1 VIDRASRN
9 GPRLLLGAALLAAA
23 VLILVL
29 VRHLTY
35 FADSWEFLMNRR
47 HFTADAILQPHN
59 EHIVAIPVLIMQ
71 VFLRIFG
78 MTSAMP
84 EFVVLVIGLSAV
96 AALLFEYVRRRIGP
110 WPALF
115 AAVLVLFLGPADE
128 VLLWSFEIAYVGSLV
143 FGLAMLL
150 ALESRTRRGDVIACV
165 CLILSFGFSSLGIA
179 FLLAAA
185 VAILITPPGTWK
197 ERVRERAF
205 VVVIPAVLYAIWW
218 LGWGHNAETHLTLH
232 NLLASPSYVAESI
245 AAGVGALS
253 GLGTNPETLATETAW
268 GQIFLVA
275 LVVSL
280 ALLIRHRKRIDPVLW
295 PVATA
300 AFANWFLAAF
310 NYIAGREPQVSRYQY
325 VSAIF
330 VLMILA
336 ALLRGTRIPQKA
348 LIVGGVLTALA
359 IGPNLVVLH
368 QGREYFAGETVLTR
382 SDTAALEIARPTV
395 APEFAFAPEIAGTG
409 ALIDI
414 EADKYFE
421 AVDEF
426 GSPAYSQAELE
437 AAAPQGRRQADIL
450 LARALPLSSRLRLGG
465 YRSIVA
471 PGCTSA
477 GGDEGAPEA
486 QLSTG
491 ANRIEVPP
499 GTEAISS
506 IRRFSD
512 VGEFPVS
519 LNPIPGGSE
528 MILKIPQDESA
539 RPWFVHIESTQPVEV
554 CPG

>member
-47 HFTADAILQPHN
+47 HFTVDAVLQPHN
-59 EHIVAIPVLIMQ
+59 EHIVVIPVLIMQ

-78 MTSAMP
+78 MTSALP

-115 AAVLVLFLGPADE
+115 AAALVLFLGPADE

-185 VAILITPPGTWK
+185 VAILIGPRETWK
-197 ERVRERAF
+197 ERVRERGFA
-205 VVVIPAVLYAIWW
+205 VVIPAVLYAIWW

-253 GLGTNPETLATETAW
+253 GLSTNPETLASETAW

-275 LVVSL
+275 LVISL
-280 ALLIRHRKRIDPVLW
+280 GLLIRHRRRIDPVLW
-295 PVATA
+295 PVLTA
-300 AFANWFLAAF
+300 ALANWFLAAF
-310 NYIAGREPQVSRYQY
+310 NYIAGRDPDVSRYQY

-336 ALLRGTRIPQKA
+336 ALLRGTRIPKKA
-348 LIVGGVLTALA
+348 LIVGAVLTALA

-368 QGREYFAGETVLTR
+368 KGREHFAAETILTR

-395 APEFAFAPEIAGTG
+395 APEFAFAPEVAGTG

-414 EADKYFE
+414 EAGKYFE

-437 AAAPQGRRQADIL
+437 TAAPQGRRQADII
-450 LARALPLSSRLRLGG
+450 LARALPVSSLLRLGG
-465 YRSIVA
+465 YRAAVA

-477 GGDEGAPEA
+477 GGEEGAPEVELA
-486 QLSTG
+486 PG
-491 ANRIEVPP
+491 PNRIEVPP
-499 GTEAISS
+499 GTEANSS
-506 IRRFSD
+506 IRRFSE

-519 LNPIPGGSE
+519 LKAIPAGSE
-528 MILKIPQDESA
+528 MILRIPHDKSA
-539 RPWFVHIESTQPVEV
+539 RPWVVHVESTDPVEV

>member
-23 VLILVL
+23 ALILVL

-47 HFTADAILQPHN
+47 HLTADAVLMPHN

-71 VFLRIFG
+71 LFLRIFG
-78 MTSAMP
+78 MTSALP
-84 EFVVLVIGLSAV
+84 EYVVLVIGLSAV

-115 AAVLVLFLGPADE
+115 AAALVLFLGPADE

-165 CLILSFGFSSLGIA
+165 CLLLSFGFSSLGIA
-179 FLLAAA
+179 FLLGGA
-185 VAILITPPGTWK
+185 VAILVGPRQTWK
-197 ERVRERAF
+197 ERAF
-205 VVVIPAVLYAIWW
+205 VVVIPAVLYAAWW

-232 NLLASPSYVAESI
+232 NLLASPSYVVESI

-253 GLGTNPETLATETAW
+253 GLGTNTESLTTETAW
-268 GQIFLVA
+268 GQILLVA
-275 LVVSL
+275 LVVAI
-280 ALLIRHRKRIDPVLW
+280 ALLFRHRRRVDPVLW
-295 PVATA
+295 PVATVA
-300 AFANWFLAAF
+300 LVNWFLAAF
-310 NYIAGREPQVSRYQY
+310 NFIAGREPTVSRYQY

-336 ALLRGTRIPQKA
+336 ALLRGTRIPKKA
-348 LIVGGVLTALA
+348 LLVGGVLTVLA

-368 QGREYFAGETVLTR
+368 KGREHFAAETILTR

-395 APEFAFAPEIAGTG
+395 APEFAFTPELAGTG

-414 EADKYFE
+414 QASKYFE

-450 LARALPLSSRLRLGG
+450 LAAALPISSLLVPGG
-465 YRSIVA
+465 SGGVTR
-471 PGCTSA
+471 GCTSA
-477 GGDEGAPEA
+477 GGTEGEA
-486 QLSTG
+486 EVPLAAG
-491 ANRIEVPP
+491 ADRIEAPP
-499 GTEAISS
+499 GTEAKASL
-506 IRRFSD
+506 RRFAD
-512 VGEFPVS
+512 AGEFPVS
-519 LNPIPGGSE
+519 LAAIPAGAK
-528 MILKIPQDESA
+528 MILRIPRDRST
-539 RPWFVHIESTQPVEV
+539 RPWVLHVESTRPVAV
-554 CPG
+554 CGG

>member
-1 VIDRASRN
+1 VIDRATRN

-59 EHIVAIPVLIMQ
+59 EHIQVIPVLLTQ
-71 VFLRIFG
+71 LYLRIFG

-84 EFVVLVIGLSAV
+84 EFVVLVIGLCAV

-115 AAVLVLFLGPADE
+115 AAALVLFLGPADE
-128 VLLWSFEIAYVGSLV
+128 VLLWGFEIAYVGSV
-143 FGLAMLL
+143 AFGLAMLL
-150 ALESRTRRGDVIACV
+150 ALESRTRRGDVLACV
-165 CLILSFGFSSLGIA
+165 CLVLCFGFSSLGIA
-179 FLLAAA
+179 FLLAAV
-185 VAILITPPGTWK
+185 VAILITPPGTWQ

-232 NLLASPSYVAESI
+232 NVLGAPSYVAESI

-253 GLGTNPETLATETAW
+253 GLGTNAETLATETAW

-280 ALLIRHRKRIDPVLW
+280 ALLIRHRKRIDPALW

-336 ALLRGTRIPQKA
+336 ALLRGTRIPKKA
-348 LIVGGVLTALA
+348 LVVGAALTVLA

-368 QGREYFAGETVLTR
+368 KGREHFAAETIITR
-382 SDTAALEIARPTV
+382 SDTAALEIARRTI
-395 APEFAFAPEIAGTG
+395 APEFPLAPEVAGTG
-409 ALIDI
+409 ALIDVQ
-414 EADKYFE
+414 AGKYLE
-421 AVDEF
+421 AVEEF
-426 GSPAYSQAELE
+426 GSPAYSPAELE
-437 AAAPQGRRQADIL
+437 AAAPQGRRQADII
-450 LARALPLSSRLRLGG
+450 LARALPLSSEIRLGA
-465 YRSIVA
+465 YRSSIG
-471 PGCTSA
+471 GCTSA
-477 GGDEGAPEA
+477 GGEEGQPEV
-486 QLSTG
+486 QLETG
-491 ANRIEVPP
+491 QNRIEVPP
-499 GTEAISS
+499 GTEAKSS
-506 IRRFSD
+506 FRRFSEA
-512 VGEFPVS
+512 GEFPVS
-519 LNPIPGGSE
+519 VAAIPAGAE
-528 MILKIPQDESA
+528 MILKIPRDEST
-539 RPWFVHIESTQPVEV
+539 RPWFVHVESAQPVEV